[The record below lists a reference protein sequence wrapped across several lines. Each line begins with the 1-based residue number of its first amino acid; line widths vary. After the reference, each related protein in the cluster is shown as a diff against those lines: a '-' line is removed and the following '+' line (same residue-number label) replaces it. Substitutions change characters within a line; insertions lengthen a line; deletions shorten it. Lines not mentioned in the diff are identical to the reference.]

1 MATAAQIEA
10 NRRNSKLSTGPKT
23 DQGKAKSRLNSYR
36 HGMTARTIMPVL
48 PQEDPG
54 ELEER
59 IRQAIAALQPRN
71 PAELDLVCC
80 ATKLSAEID
89 RAERIGTAHLA
100 HRVRMA
106 TRSAADATSARK
118 VRKVHELG
126 SKLFFQSVIG
136 PGYSAASP
144 DDYPAVIVR
153 RLEESAE
160 GCHWLLARWG
170 ELLNVVNCEADWG
183 DAEIVRLVGL
193 LGKRG
198 IEAHFDPE
206 LNALFHAFDQLGDR
220 LGQTFWC
227 ERRDRLPLGY
237 NGGLKYLP
245 YRTIAEPPADK
256 NQALVFICTI
266 IEREVRRLE
275 ELLAEHEEIETD
287 EAAERYDRAA
297 LDCSRAFERHRRS
310 QSARTRELLST
321 LEAFRK
327 MRKEEF
333 GTGDGGGGMA
343 DGKCRM
349 TNGKCQMADGQARV
363 AEEQGQ
369 MTDGGRDD
377 CDQRAK
383 LTDENCHPSEM
394 AGADP
399 VLGRETQLVGDQS
412 ADVEMEATDQRA
424 QDVCDEQTLR
434 PGTTVPEKA
443 PDEANL
449 QSTQNPS
456 AIIDMHSVSGK
467 RRRKRSQTGNKTAT
481 AGRRG
486 NSGQWQGLD
495 VDLQPMHPV
504 HSHASA
510 RGTEAERL
518 PVG

>member
-1 MATAAQIEA
+1 MKRTDAIVEA
-10 NRRNSKLSTGPKT
+10 STGPKS
-23 DQGKAKSRLNSYR
+23 DAGKKSRAGKRPQTR
-36 HGMTARTIMPVL
+36 HDRANPHARPAARRS
-48 PQEDPG
+48 QGARKADPAG
-54 ELEER
+54 DRNNAAANPFELE
-59 IRQAIAALQPRN
+59 
-71 PAELDLVCC
+71 LVRG
-80 ATKLSAEID
+80 AVLLSAEID

-106 TRSAADATSARK
+106 TRSASDTTSARK

-160 GCHWLLARWG
+160 GCRWLLARWG

-287 EAAERYDRAA
+287 EAAERFDRAA
-297 LDCSRAFERHRRS
+297 LDCSRAFERHRRKPVGQDAGAAADDGS
-310 QSARTRELLST
+310 FSADAEGGVRD
-321 LEAFRK
+321 K
-327 MRKEEF
+327 
-333 GTGDGGGGMA
+333 GGG
-343 DGKCRM
+343 K
-349 TNGKCQMADGQARV
+349 
-363 AEEQGQ
+363 
-369 MTDGGRDD
+369 
-377 CDQRAK
+377 
-383 LTDENCHPSEM
+383 EN
-394 AGADP
+394 D
-399 VLGRETQLVGDQS
+399 R
-412 ADVEMEATDQRA
+412 
-424 QDVCDEQTLR
+424 
-434 PGTTVPEKA
+434 
-443 PDEANL
+443 
-449 QSTQNPS
+449 
-456 AIIDMHSVSGK
+456 
-467 RRRKRSQTGNKTAT
+467 
-481 AGRRG
+481 
-486 NSGQWQGLD
+486 
-495 VDLQPMHPV
+495 
-504 HSHASA
+504 
-510 RGTEAERL
+510 
-518 PVG
+518 

>member
-1 MATAAQIEA
+1 M
-10 NRRNSKLSTGPKT
+10 
-23 DQGKAKSRLNSYR
+23 
-36 HGMTARTIMPVL
+36 
-48 PQEDPG
+48 
-54 ELEER
+54 
-59 IRQAIAALQPRN
+59 
-71 PAELDLVCC
+71 
-80 ATKLSAEID
+80 
-89 RAERIGTAHLA
+89 
-100 HRVRMA
+100 
-106 TRSAADATSARK
+106 RK
-118 VRKVHELG
+118 VKKVHELG

-310 QSARTRELLST
+310 QSAKTRELLST

-333 GTGDGGGGMA
+333 GAGNGGGSMA
-343 DGKCRM
+343 DGKCQM
-349 TNGKCQMADGQARV
+349 TNGKCQMTDGKC
-363 AEEQGQ
+363 Q
-369 MTDGGRDD
+369 MTDGKCQMTNGKRQAADD
-377 CDQRAK
+377 RCPMADGKCQMTNGKCQMTNGKRQVADDGCPMADGK
-383 LTDENCHPSEM
+383 SQMANGTCQMVEEQGPMADGKCQEETKSTDEP
-394 AGADP
+394 
-399 VLGRETQLVGDQS
+399 
-412 ADVEMEATDQRA
+412 A
-424 QDVCDEQTLR
+424 QVACDGQGSCC
-434 PGTTVPEKA
+434 GTANLEKA
-443 PDEANL
+443 QNEANSG
-449 QSTQNPS
+449 STQVTS
-456 AIIDMHSVSGK
+456 AIDFKSNAAGLA
-467 RRRKRSQTGNKTAT
+467 RRNRSQNQGPGGGLKP
-481 AGRRG
+481 R
-486 NSGQWQGLD
+486 SGGWCR
-495 VDLQPMHPV
+495 
-504 HSHASA
+504 AA
-510 RGTEAERL
+510 RGGWPLLFVSVRFLMTHPRA
-518 PVG
+518 